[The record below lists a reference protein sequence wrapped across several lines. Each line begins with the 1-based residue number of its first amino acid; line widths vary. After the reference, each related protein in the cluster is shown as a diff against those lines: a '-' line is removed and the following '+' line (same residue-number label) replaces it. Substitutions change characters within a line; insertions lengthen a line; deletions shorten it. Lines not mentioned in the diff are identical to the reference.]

1 MEINEKVRTLR
12 EIKRFSQEEM
22 AAKLGM
28 SVNGY
33 AKIERGKRRL
43 DIPKLEQIAA
53 VFGMDVADLIT
64 ADTDTIYVA
73 RQNRLKDFQDLKQS
87 VVCLINQDSP
97 NHHTYYNGA
106 EELLHEIKNLKQEL
120 AYQQELMS
128 QKQRHFDELAAA
140 QQREIDLLRD
150 LLATLKNQLPA
161 GETAA

>member
-73 RQNRLKDFQDLKQS
+73 KKNFKDSNLKQS

-120 AYQQELMS
+120 LHQQEIMA